1 MYYLMP
7 EKTRVGHVPVL
18 ILRPKDKA
26 PVRAG
31 LLRIHGGGCI
41 LGMKEI
47 TEKFER
53 YFTEAIEN
61 MQGLDNRPHR
71 EYNSAN

>member
-1 MYYLMP
+1 MP
-7 EKTRVGHVPVL
+7 EKTRVGRVPVL

-47 TEKFER
+47 TEEFER

-61 MQGLDNRPHR
+61 NFTEAIENNFTEAIENM
-71 EYNSAN
+71 

>member
-7 EKTRVGHVPVL
+7 EKTRVGRVPVL

-31 LLRIHGGGCI
+31 LLRIHGGCI

-47 TEKFER
+47 TEEFER

-61 MQGLDNRPHR
+61 MQGLDNRPSR
-71 EYNSAN
+71 EYNLIN

>member
-7 EKTRVGHVPVL
+7 EKTRVGRVPVL
-18 ILRPKDKA
+18 ILRTKDKA

-31 LLRIHGGGCI
+31 LMRIHGGGCI

-47 TEKFER
+47 TEEFER

-61 MQGLDNRPHR
+61 MQGLDNRPSR
-71 EYNSAN
+71 EYNLIN